1 MGVSKEIFEN
11 VIVSGSIELFPS
23 SAPDD
28 MGWLIDTYIEMV
40 DILFNYIN
48 LFALVIEN
56 DIWKPSLI
64 SLPIASI

>member
-28 MGWLIDTYIEMV
+28 TGWLIDTYIEMV

-48 LFALVIEN
+48 LFALVIEK
-56 DIWKPSLI
+56 DI
-64 SLPIASI
+64 